1 MVQDM
6 FDVSITADTAHYI
19 CTEYFG
25 YSTYLAKPKEKARAE
40 VKEKDIDDYYDEL
53 KTVLNGVNGRF
64 IINIDE
70 TGVCE
75 YVDTQPYLVVTPK
88 DFTSHVSIPV
98 DRSEKRCT
106 GVVAIAPD
114 GNNPKPMIIVN
125 RKTYDSEINF
135 EYPSDGYS
143 IEFQSKSFMTKRL
156 FKKYLKEIILPYF
169 AEKRQIFQYDGKA
182 VIIMDNL
189 KAHEIAVYELQ
200 EELQRAN
207 IAIQWLVPHSSD
219 QCQMLDVGI
228 FCFQKRKYSHFK
240 PDNRYQKQTRQ
251 IIKLLESIC
260 ESTTKRKC
268 FLAFKQCGIFCDTTS
283 TEYTPIVNVG
293 LARSVRHYQQGY
305 IQSLQ
310 ETSEKQKEAMQ
321 NKFEIETIVKSS
333 TRIKLTKD
341 LEVE

>member
-1 MVQDM
+1 
-6 FDVSITADTAHYI
+6 
-19 CTEYFG
+19 
-25 YSTYLAKPKEKARAE
+25 
-40 VKEKDIDDYYDEL
+40 
-53 KTVLNGVNGRF
+53 
-64 IINIDE
+64 
-70 TGVCE
+70 
-75 YVDTQPYLVVTPK
+75 
-88 DFTSHVSIPV
+88 
-98 DRSEKRCT
+98 
-106 GVVAIAPD
+106 
-114 GNNPKPMIIVN
+114 
-125 RKTYDSEINF
+125 
-135 EYPSDGYS
+135 
-143 IEFQSKSFMTKRL
+143 MTKRL

-169 AEKRQIFQYDGKA
+169 AEKRKIFHYDGKV

-240 PDNRYQKQTRQ
+240 PDNRYQKQTSQ